1 MTNVPL
7 TEVVLQTLGG
17 GKEWNI
23 LCSGLNM
30 PGFIIRNLKNA
41 EVIFFTFGLFFFPL
55 LKL

>member
-17 GKEWNI
+17 RKEWNI

-30 PGFIIRNLKNA
+30 PDFIIRNLKNA